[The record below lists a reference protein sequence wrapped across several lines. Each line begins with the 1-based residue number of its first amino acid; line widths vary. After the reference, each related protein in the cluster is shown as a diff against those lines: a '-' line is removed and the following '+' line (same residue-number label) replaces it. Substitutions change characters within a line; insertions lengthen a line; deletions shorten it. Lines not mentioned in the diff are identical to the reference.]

1 MKQDYSQ
8 LNGTKEDIER
18 VLELYENHDELPYIS
33 PKRDLSKWLEKLA
46 VSSESLVPKRNMV
59 RLEED
64 LLAGHIIIL
73 WRVQFGTYTLTT
85 VISKYFEYDY
95 GIDAKS
101 DIEILID
108 RVFVE
113 VMSASDSLTYLTAPM
128 LKQWLK
134 EKGIKGYSKLSKA
147 ELMEAVRQN
156 YTEEE
161 LAEKYTERGY
171 RLTPSG
177 EDVLENHP
185 EVIDKHPK
193 KKY

>member
-1 MKQDYSQ
+1 MKQDYSK
-8 LNGTKEDIER
+8 LNGTKEEIDK
-18 VLELYENHDELPYIS
+18 VKALYKNHDELPYIS
-33 PKRDLSKWLEKLA
+33 PERDLGKWLEQLS

-73 WRVQFGTYTLTT
+73 WRVQFGTYTLST

-108 RVFVE
+108 RGYVE
-113 VMSASDSLTYLTAPM
+113 VMSASDSLIYLTAAQ
-128 LKQWLK
+128 LKKWLK
-134 EKGIKGYSKLSKA
+134 DKGIKGYSKLTKD
-147 ELMEAVRQN
+147 ELMDEVRAN
-156 YTEEE
+156 FTEEE
-161 LAEKYTERGY
+161 LAKLYDERGY
-171 RLTPSG
+171 RLTAEG
-177 EDVLENHP
+177 DDVLENHP

-193 KKY
+193 KNY

>member
-8 LNGTKEDIER
+8 LNGTREDIER

-108 RVFVE
+108 RGFVE